1 MAFKLKKYISK
12 RYDDETYNCL
22 HFAVDA
28 YRDISGRDMGLYVS
42 ELMTGRAKRR
52 VIVSKLKEF
61 KPIAIPIEPCLA
73 VMHGAELHI
82 GIYHKGKI
90 IHFNEQGVQAQPPY
104 IAEINHGRIK
114 YYAISH

>member
-1 MAFKLKKYISK
+1 MTFKLKKYDSK
-12 RYDDETYNCL
+12 RYDDEIYNCL

-28 YRDISGRDMGLYVS
+28 YHDISGHDMGLYVS
-42 ELMTGRAKRR
+42 ELMTGRDKRR
-52 VIVSKLKEF
+52 VIVRKLKEF
-61 KPIAIPIEPCLA
+61 KPIINPINTCLA

-82 GIYHKGKI
+82 GIYHDGKI